1 MSHALA
7 YKTGVR
13 PDTEALQNLY
23 HSVGWSSSE
32 PIELL
37 HKAVAQS
44 GWVATAWDGERL
56 VGLARVL
63 TDGVSVVYFQDLL
76 VHPAYHHQGV
86 GKQLLDLYEAAFGQF
101 RCQVVLTEVDWV
113 RAKFEKRGF
122 HGEPAALSRS
132 RPFAA
137 PDGSGPHL

>member
-1 MSHALA
+1 MNHALA
-7 YKTGVR
+7 YKTDVC
-13 PDTEALQNLY
+13 PDPEALQGLY
-23 HSVGWSSSE
+23 RSVGWSSAD

-37 HKAVAQS
+37 HRAVAQS
-44 GWVATAWDGERL
+44 GWVATAWDADRL

-86 GKQLLDLYEAAFGQF
+86 GKQLLDLYEEAFGQF
-101 RCQVVLTEVDWV
+101 RCQVVLTEVEWV

-122 HGEPAALSRS
+122 HREPAALSRP
-132 RPFAA
+132 RPLAA
-137 PDGSGPHL
+137 PG